1 MNRLFIFFTYIWLTL
16 PVLVSGQQ
24 VRVLSENLEFN
35 GDLGSTQTKTIILQ
49 NDSDQFKTFFLK
61 NLKGNIGTSQN
72 IKICIGD
79 QCFNPRKDLSKVKL
93 TLNPGE
99 IVTDMYLDFDMG
111 IAGTRGAFDLIFM
124 NESNFKDVFVV
135 KAVYEVKNSKTK
147 VNEFDYKDMI
157 LSDIYPNPGNRIAQL
172 DYEYKN
178 PKVKAKITI
187 NSFIGNPIAEYEL
200 DPGRSTLL
208 INISEYNPG
217 FYFYTL
223 FLDNKNIVTKKLQ
236 VKK

>member
-1 MNRLFIFFTYIWLTL
+1 MNRLLIIFTCLWLL
-16 PVLVSGQQ
+16 IPVLGIAQQ

-35 GDLGSTQTKTIILQ
+35 GDLGSTQRKTIILQ
-49 NDSDQFKTFFLK
+49 NESDQSKTFFLK
-61 NLKGNIGTSQN
+61 NLRGNIGSSQN

-79 QCFNPRKDLSKVKL
+79 QCFNPRKDLAKIKL
-93 TLNPGE
+93 TLKPGE
-99 IVTDMYLDFDMG
+99 IVTDMYLDFEMG
-111 IAGTRGAFDLIFM
+111 IAETRGAFDLFFV
-124 NESNFKDVFVV
+124 NESNLRDAFVV
-135 KAVYEVKNSKTK
+135 EAVYEVENSKNK
-147 VNEFDYKDMI
+147 VNEFDY
-157 LSDIYPNPGNRIAQL
+157 NRIAQL

-178 PKVKAKITI
+178 PKIKAKITI

-200 DPGRSTLL
+200 DPERSTLL
-208 INISEYNPG
+208 INVSEFTPG

>member
-1 MNRLFIFFTYIWLTL
+1 
-16 PVLVSGQQ
+16 
-24 VRVLSENLEFN
+24 
-35 GDLGSTQTKTIILQ
+35 
-49 NDSDQFKTFFLK
+49 
-61 NLKGNIGTSQN
+61 
-72 IKICIGD
+72 
-79 QCFNPRKDLSKVKL
+79 
-93 TLNPGE
+93 
-99 IVTDMYLDFDMG
+99 
-111 IAGTRGAFDLIFM
+111 
-124 NESNFKDVFVV
+124 
-135 KAVYEVKNSKTK
+135 
-147 VNEFDYKDMI
+147 
-157 LSDIYPNPGNRIAQL
+157 L

-200 DPGRSTLL
+200 DPERNTLL